1 MSYGLSRTRAILQFF
16 TLLFLSASV
25 FAQSPG
31 RLAIGGHV
39 RPEANAANDRGR
51 VEASLTLNDVSI
63 FFKPS
68 AAQEADLNTLLEQ
81 QQDPNST
88 NYHKWLTPEQ
98 YAARFGISDDAAN
111 RVTSWLSSQGFT
123 NISMA
128 RGRGSVSFT
137 GNVRA
142 VERAFATEIHHYSV
156 NGEMHYANASE
167 PSVPADIG
175 AYVLAIRGMTDFR
188 MKPHT
193 RVKARYTSGA
203 SGSIYVGPDDL
214 ATIYD
219 VKPLLNSGITGA
231 KQTIAVVG
239 QTNIDLNDI
248 RTFRTYF
255 NLPPSDP
262 IVTLVPTSRDPGVV
276 SDDET
281 EADLDIELA
290 GAMARNA
297 TINFVYSTDVEVSV
311 NYAINQ
317 NLAPVVSM
325 SYGLCETASGSADL
339 TSLQALAR
347 QGNAQG
353 ITWIAASG
361 DSGAAD
367 CYQSGVRGNA
377 NGTLA
382 VDAPASIPEVTG
394 VGGTEFNEGSG
405 AYWAASNDRNQSS
418 ALSYVPEVV
427 WNDSVADGVPSSSG
441 GGVSTFFTTKPA
453 WQVGTGVPNDGAR
466 DVPDLS
472 LPSSADHDPILIYSA
487 GSFGLVGGTSC
498 AAPAFAGMT
507 ALLNQYVVANGFQ
520 SSPGLGNM
528 NPRLYAV
535 ASTGGV
541 FHDITT
547 GSNMVDGC
555 SGVRGCSVGPVG
567 YNAGVGYD
575 QASGLGSVDIFNL
588 VTAWHQTAGT
598 VSRLQPVVT
607 VTTSNGTVLTG
618 DTVQVSAKVTG
629 NGTATGTVNF
639 VSGGVTLGSQNLTA
653 GIASLSFPAAKLAIG
668 FNSISAE
675 YLGDSTFAPA
685 AGSVTVNVNTT
696 AAMSIQGLLNA
707 ASFRQGF
714 SPGEIVAVFGSLLAG
729 AAQAAAVL
737 PLPTSLGGVTVTVN
751 GTPCP
756 LYFVSPSQI
765 NLQIPYS
772 LPLGTAATLTV
783 TYNNQS
789 VSTDFRVSTASPG
802 IFVDSNGAP
811 AGFSAVGRGQTI
823 AIYVT
828 GVGALSP
835 LPALGA
841 LPSGST
847 VSVPT
852 QSPTITIGGE
862 PVSTSYAFIGVP
874 AWAIG
879 LVQINFTIPSD
890 APLGAQPV
898 VVTISGTISAGAN
911 VVVTP

>member
-1 MSYGLSRTRAILQFF
+1 MSYGNSRIRAFLQYFSF
-16 TLLFLSASV
+16 LFLGVSL

-31 RLAIGGHV
+31 RMAIAGHM

-51 VEASLTLNDVSI
+51 VAASMTLDGVSI
-63 FFKPS
+63 FFKPT
-68 AAQEADLNTLLEQ
+68 AAQEADLKALLEQ
-81 QQDPNST
+81 QQDPGSP

-98 YAARFGISDDAAN
+98 YAARFGVSDEAAK
-111 RVTSWLSSQGFT
+111 RVTTWLSSQGFT

-128 RGRGSVSFT
+128 RGRGSVSFS

-142 VERAFATEIHHYSV
+142 VERAFATEIHHYAV
-156 NGEMHYANASE
+156 NGETHYANATE

-175 AYVLAIRGMTDFR
+175 GSILAIRGMTDFR
-188 MKPHT
+188 MRPHT
-193 RVKARYTSGA
+193 KAKTRYTSGA
-203 SGSIYVGPDDL
+203 SGQIYVGPDDL

-219 VKPLLNSGITGA
+219 VKPLLNGGITGS
-231 KQTIAVVG
+231 KQTIVVVG

-262 IVTLVPTSRDPGVV
+262 TLTLVPTSRDPGIV
-276 SDDET
+276 SSDET

-297 TINFVYSTDVEVSV
+297 AINFVYSTDVEVSV

-317 NLAPVVSM
+317 NLGQVVSM
-325 SYGLCETASGSADL
+325 SYGLCETASGNADL

-361 DSGAAD
+361 DNGAAD
-367 CYQSGVRGNA
+367 CYQSGGRGNA
-377 NGTLA
+377 NGALA

-405 AYWAASNDRNQSS
+405 AFWAAANDRNQAS
-418 ALSYVPEVV
+418 AVSYVPEVV
-427 WNDSVADGVPSSSG
+427 WNDSVADGTPASSG
-441 GGVSTFFTTKPA
+441 GGVSIFFTTKPV

-472 LPSSADHDPILIYSA
+472 LPSSADHDPILIYSG

-528 NPRLYAV
+528 NPRLYAL
-535 ASTGGV
+535 ATTGGV

-547 GSNMVDGC
+547 GNNVVNGC
-555 SGVRGCSVGPVG
+555 IGVRGCTVGTVG
-567 YNAGVGYD
+567 YDAGVGYD
-575 QASGLGSVDIFNL
+575 QASGLGSVDMFNL
-588 VTAWHQTAGT
+588 ATAWHQASGAL
-598 VSRLQPVVT
+598 SKLQPAVT
-607 VTTSNGTVLTG
+607 VTAASGTVLTG
-618 DTVQVSAKVTG
+618 DTVQVTAKVTG
-629 NGTATGTVNF
+629 SGTATGTVNF
-639 VSGGVTLGSQNLTA
+639 VSGGVTLGSQSLSAGTA
-653 GIASLSFPAAKLAIG
+653 SFSFPASKLTVG

-675 YLGDSTFAPA
+675 YSGDNTFAAA

-696 AAMSIQGLLNA
+696 AAMSIQGVVNA

-729 AAQAAAVL
+729 GTQQATTV
-737 PLPTSLGGVTVTVN
+737 PLPTNLGGVTVTAS
-751 GTPCP
+751 GIPCP
-756 LYFVSPSQI
+756 LYFVSPGQI

-772 LPLGTAATLTV
+772 LGLGTAATLTV

-802 IFVDSNGAP
+802 IFTDASGAP
-811 AGFSAVGRGQTI
+811 AGFGTVRRGQTI

-835 LPALGA
+835 LPVLGA

-847 VSVPT
+847 VSAPT
-852 QSPTITIGGE
+852 QSTTITVGGE

-879 LVQINFTIPSD
+879 LVQINFTIPPD

-898 VVTISGTISAGAN
+898 VVMISGTVSAAAN